1 MLQEKGK
8 FTRKLK
14 TSCGQKAIMKRSE
27 LKSKARKQDNQNIF
41 QITKSSETL

>member
-1 MLQEKGK
+1 MLQEKEN

-27 LKSKARKQDNQNIF
+27 LKSKARKQANQKIF
-41 QITKSSETL
+41 QITKSNETL